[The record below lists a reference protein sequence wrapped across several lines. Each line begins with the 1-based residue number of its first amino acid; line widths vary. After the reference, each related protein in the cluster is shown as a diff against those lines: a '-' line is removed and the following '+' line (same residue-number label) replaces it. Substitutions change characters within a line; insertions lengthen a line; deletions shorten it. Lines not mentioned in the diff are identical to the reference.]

1 MPHTQSVRVRLVATL
16 HTLSVRGC
24 YNLYGM
30 LKKRNRTRE
39 NGTSTEK
46 RDGEREQVEQ
56 SSKLQVTETGLYSA
70 GGTNQSARKGK
81 DHGLTTIFTHKQQQQ
96 EAKVAARRTKERL

>member
-1 MPHTQSVRVRLVATL
+1 MYTQSVRVRLVATL

-30 LKKRNRTRE
+30 LKKRNRTGNETGPERTCTLLGTQVLPE

-46 RDGEREQVEQ
+46 RDGEREQVVQ
-56 SSKLQVTETGLYSA
+56 
-70 GGTNQSARKGK
+70 
-81 DHGLTTIFTHKQQQQ
+81 
-96 EAKVAARRTKERL
+96 

>member
-30 LKKRNRTRE
+30 LKKRNRTGNETGSERTYSLVLPE

-46 RDGEREQVEQ
+46 REMASERA
-56 SSKLQVTETGLYSA
+56 SSK
-70 GGTNQSARKGK
+70 
-81 DHGLTTIFTHKQQQQ
+81 
-96 EAKVAARRTKERL
+96 